1 MTEGIKRSKIKLY
14 SIQCYAALFLDENMD
29 RGESMKKK
37 IFLVAAICGA
47 MCSQTAL
54 AAEFSDVPA
63 THWASKEITK
73 ASEVGF
79 ISGVEANRFGLG
91 ETVTRGQFV
100 SMMCRMFGWEK
111 ASTATGSFTDNQDT
125 GMWYFPSIETA
136 VQHKAVDAG
145 GNFRPNAPITREEM
159 AVMLIKGLGYDS
171 LAGEAEKDT
180 RFTDVSSN
188 KGYINLAYDFG
199 IVSGKG
205 EGRFLPAGTATREE
219 AAAMMIRCY
228 DKLQSNPDFIH
239 GFYAFSSYSQKDA
252 AKEMDAV
259 SFGWSRME
267 YRDGEGV
274 VVNTLSE
281 NHNEWIVPEGYEQI
295 VNELQANGVQT
306 NLNVFLSDV
315 AMAEK
320 ILGSAENRTAA
331 VNGIMEEVTVAY
343 KKLGRNPYEGVTI
356 DFEGLRGSAMK
367 QNFTAFLRELDGKL
381 EGVGKKLYVAVH
393 PATKDG
399 VYFDGYD
406 FKAIG
411 EIADKVILMAYD
423 YEAKSISQEVQ
434 NSGFTTTPVA
444 PIDAVY
450 HGLKTIGDKNTG
462 IADKNKIVLGLSP
475 SANVEWDIQNGI
487 VVNEK
492 GIRNEY
498 QTIKAYIQN
507 GAKRGYSEKYKSPYL
522 EVQDGDI
529 TKIIWYEDSKSVED
543 KKNLMQMMGIKGI
556 SLWRLGLI
564 PDEIL
569 NEIQ

>member
-1 MTEGIKRSKIKLY
+1 MVQDTIQLYDFMMRIKEMEWGK
-14 SIQCYAALFLDENMD
+14 N
-29 RGESMKKK
+29 MKKS
-37 IFLVAAICGA
+37 FFVVAAVLGI
-47 MCSQTAL
+47 MCNQTAF

-63 THWASKEITK
+63 NHWAYKEITK

-79 ISGVEANRFGLG
+79 ISGVAADKFGLG
-91 ETVTRGQFV
+91 QTVTRGQFV

-111 ASTATGSFTDNQDT
+111 TNVTTGSFADNQDSS
-125 GMWYFPSIETA
+125 MWYFPSIETA
-136 VQHKAVDAG
+136 VQHNAVDAG
-145 GNFRPNAPITREEM
+145 GNFRPNDPITREEM

-171 LAGEAEKDT
+171 LTEEAAKDN
-180 RFTDVSSN
+180 RFTDVSAN

-205 EGRFLPAGTATREE
+205 EGQFLPTGTATREE

-228 DKLQSNPDFIH
+228 DKLHSDTDFTH
-239 GFYAFSSYSQKDA
+239 GFYAFSSHSQKDM

-274 VVNTLSE
+274 VVNTLSDY
-281 NHNEWIVPEGYEQI
+281 NNEWTVPEGYEQI

-306 NLNVFLSDV
+306 NLNVFLSDN

-320 ILGSAENRTAA
+320 ILSSAENRTAA
-331 VNGIMEEVTVAY
+331 VNGIMEEVTVTY

-406 FKAIG
+406 FKTIG

-423 YEAKSISQEVQ
+423 YEAKSISEEVQ
-434 NSGFTTTPVA
+434 ESGFTTTPVT
-444 PIDAVY
+444 PIDEVY

-462 IADKNKIVLGLSP
+462 IADKDKIVLGLSP
-475 SANVEWDIQNGI
+475 SSNIEWDVKDGRITNA
-487 VVNEK
+487 K
-492 GIRNEY
+492 GIRNDY
-498 QTIKAYIQN
+498 QTIKTYIQN
-507 GAKRGYSEKYKSPYL
+507 GAKVGYSEKYKNPYL
-522 EVQDGDI
+522 EVQDGDT
-529 TKIIWYEDSKSVED
+529 TKIIWYEDTRSITD
-543 KKNLMQMMGIKGI
+543 KKNLMQMMGVKGV
-556 SLWRLGLI
+556 SFWRLGLI
-564 PDEIL
+564 PEEII
-569 NEIQ
+569 NEML